1 MKGLREVL
9 DCAQKSRT
17 VTRQWALTGKGM
29 LRQGD
34 FGQTNYGQ
42 GNDHLYVD
50 EFQNFATESF
60 ATILSE
66 AAMEKYRL
74 TLTVAN

>member
-1 MKGLREVL
+1 
-9 DCAQKSRT
+9 
-17 VTRQWALTGKGM
+17 M